1 MHDKC
6 CVHYFHQ
13 EKRGTLNRWSKNTQ
27 QMGVEEMAQCLKALA
42 DLTEEPGSVLSEHTL
57 QLITNSN
64 SEDLMVS

>member
-1 MHDKC
+1 
-6 CVHYFHQ
+6 
-13 EKRGTLNRWSKNTQ
+13 
-27 QMGVEEMAQCLKALA
+27 MAQCLKALA